1 MPLKGNVRL
10 QQLHGSFLHVRV
22 PTRNRVTQYLDTCLP
37 VPELQQIKFL
47 LFKLSGLWN
56 VVMEAQPDGRHTT
69 VKTYLG
75 DIL

>member
-1 MPLKGNVRL
+1 MTN
-10 QQLHGSFLHVRV
+10 
-22 PTRNRVTQYLDTCLP
+22 
-37 VPELQQIKFL
+37 KFL